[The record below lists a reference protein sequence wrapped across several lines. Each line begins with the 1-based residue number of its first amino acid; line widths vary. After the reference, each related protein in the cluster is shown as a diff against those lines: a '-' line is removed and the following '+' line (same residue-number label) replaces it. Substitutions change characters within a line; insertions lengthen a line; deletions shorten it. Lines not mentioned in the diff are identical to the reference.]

1 MRLSIGVDAIAEWR
15 ITDARTANQIAVISG
30 FVARLV
36 AAGIEGDVLVRG
48 QCENPEASLARV
60 EVAFARDG
68 GAKDY
73 GTTAAA
79 AV

>member
-1 MRLSIGVDAIAEWR
+1 MRLSSGVDAIAEWR

-36 AAGIEGDVLVRG
+36 ATGIESDVLGRG
-48 QCENPEASLARV
+48 QCKNLEASLARR
-60 EVAFARDG
+60 EVTFGRDG
-68 GAKDY
+68 GPKDH

-79 AV
+79 V